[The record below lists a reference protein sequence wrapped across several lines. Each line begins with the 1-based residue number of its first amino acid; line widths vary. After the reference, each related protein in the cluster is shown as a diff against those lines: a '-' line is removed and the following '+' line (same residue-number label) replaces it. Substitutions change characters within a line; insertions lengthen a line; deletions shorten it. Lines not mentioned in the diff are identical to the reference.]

1 MKAYF
6 FNRAAILLLSIIIS
20 CTIAVAQSKGDGSTE
35 PLTNAALVKLVHA
48 GFKEKTIIAV
58 IGARQARFD
67 LSTES
72 MIQLKKNGVSEHIIL
87 AMLARQ
93 QGIDISNEKWADDAF
108 FDDQPMTKPGS
119 SNQSTL
125 PSGGDSGGSSTDIFG
140 SSSGS
145 SARTKTRGG
154 VNGSAEGDTVTT
166 GSATVHIIRPPT
178 EAGTGGSLKLEK
190 VASLNNDSIVELIE
204 AGFTEGTIVRRIEQ
218 SPVDFDL
225 SPAKI
230 AELRRRRVTDRILSA
245 MRAAMGDNPKASSS
259 NPSANSDPVSR

>member
-1 MKAYF
+1 
-6 FNRAAILLLSIIIS
+6 LTCGIS
-20 CTIAVAQSKGDGSTE
+20 VAQNKGDGSSE
-35 PLTNAALVKLVHA
+35 PLTNAALVKLVKA
-48 GFKEKTIIAV
+48 GFKDKTIVAI
-58 IGARQARFD
+58 IGARQPKFD

-72 MIQLKKNGVSEHIIL
+72 MIHLKKNGVNEHIIL

-93 QGIDISNEKWADDAF
+93 QGVDVSDEKWADDAF
-108 FDDQPMTKPGS
+108 FDDRPVTKPGS
-119 SNQSTL
+119 SNQSPL
-125 PSGGDSGGSSTDIFG
+125 PGGGDGGGNSTDIFG

-230 AELRRRRVTDRILSA
+230 ADLRRHRVTDRIISA
-245 MRAAMGDNPKASSS
+245 MRAAMGDTPKASS
-259 NPSANSDPVSR
+259 